1 MKARARRAASAR
13 GGRSGPLRHARDAFL
28 NVPYDKR
35 YERLFLAF
43 VAGLCG
49 FGLIPRATVEIPGS
63 RRRLERIIELIREC
77 RYSFHDLSRVAL
89 DRTPPPTPRFNM
101 PFELGLAVAWSVSR
115 RGVQKLFL
123 FESKPHRLS
132 KSLSDLNG
140 TDPYIHNGEPEGV
153 LRELTNALVRERDS
167 PSLDELK
174 AIYNEVRRAASRLKR
189 TLGGASLFEA
199 RPFRDL
205 VVLAI
210 DICTARR

>member
-1 MKARARRAASAR
+1 MKVRARRAARVR
-13 GGRSGPLRHARDAFL
+13 GGRSGPPRHARDAFL

-35 YERLFLAF
+35 YEKLFLAF

-63 RRRLERIIELIREC
+63 RRRLERIIKLIREC

-101 PFELGLAVAWSVSR
+101 PFELGLAVAWSVAR
-115 RGVQKLFL
+115 RGFQEWFL

-140 TDPYIHNGEPEGV
+140 TELIH
-153 LRELTNALVRERDS
+153 TS
-167 PSLDELK
+167 TM
-174 AIYNEVRRAASRLKR
+174 ASQK
-189 TLGGASLFEA
+189 GS
-199 RPFRDL
+199 
-205 VVLAI
+205 
-210 DICTARR
+210 

>member
-1 MKARARRAASAR
+1 VA
-13 GGRSGPLRHARDAFL
+13 GARDRFGIPGMLFL

>member
-13 GGRSGPLRHARDAFL
+13 GGRSGLLRHTRDAFL

-63 RRRLERIIELIREC
+63 RRRLERINELIREC